1 MLDSRLH
8 RLTLR
13 PETPLVDIRRRLGW
27 QDGSATPGPA
37 IERVF
42 ERTLARGLSLC
53 QGRAAWRAWVI
64 AARTRD
70 RVTFADDSEIR
81 GTLAAKLLH
90 GCVAVLAMAATV
102 GPEITAAIQEELTAG
117 HAAEAVI
124 LDAVGSEMADAVVAA
139 IQERQAHAL
148 PPCGYTLTRRR
159 ISPGFGDFNLE
170 QQAWFVQAVDLP
182 RLGLTLTPASQ
193 LVPEKSVT
201 AIAGIRETYRTDPHR
216 LGLRPGSNLDNIH
229 ELIAR
234 LEGEDHR

>member
-13 PETPLVDIRRRLGW
+13 PETPLADIRRRLGW
-27 QDGSATPGPA
+27 QDGAVTPGPA

-53 QGRAAWRAWVI
+53 QGRGAWRVLVVT
-64 AARTRD
+64 ARAHD
-70 RVTFADDSEIR
+70 RVTFADGSEVR
-81 GTLAAKLLH
+81 GTLAARLLH

-102 GPEITAAIQEELTAG
+102 GPEILDAIQEELTAG

-139 IQERQAHAL
+139 IQERQMRSL
-148 PPCGYTLTRRR
+148 PTRGYTLTRRR

-170 QQAWFVQAVDLP
+170 QQTWFVQAVDLS
-182 RLGLTLTPASQ
+182 RLGLTLTPAFH

-201 AIAGIRETYRTDPHR
+201 AIAGIRESVPDP
-216 LGLRPGSNLDNIH
+216 GT
-229 ELIAR
+229 
-234 LEGEDHR
+234 